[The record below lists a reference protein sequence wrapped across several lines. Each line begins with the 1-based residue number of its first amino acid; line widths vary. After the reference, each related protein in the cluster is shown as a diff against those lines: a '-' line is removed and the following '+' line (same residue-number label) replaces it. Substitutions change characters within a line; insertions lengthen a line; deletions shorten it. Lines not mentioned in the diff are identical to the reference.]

1 MSDVTL
7 DKDMWRYLRQR
18 IARRI
23 RRPLDAE
30 DLLHS
35 AYLRMVRY
43 RVGHDVADPAAF
55 LVRAACNINID
66 NYRHD
71 KIIADEGEAP
81 DVRDLTPLQDEVLAA
96 RARLNRVKSGLE
108 RLTPKTREI
117 FLMHR
122 LQNMKYQ
129 EIANAYGIS
138 QSAVEKHIAK
148 ALLFLQKWTDGW

>member
-1 MSDVTL
+1 MSDASL
-7 DKDMWRYLRQR
+7 DKDLWRYLRQR

-23 RRPLDAE
+23 RKPMDAE

-43 RVGHDVADPAAF
+43 RASHDVVDPVAF

-66 NYRHD
+66 NYRRD
-71 KIIADEGEAP
+71 KVIADESEAV
-81 DVRDLTPLQDEVLAA
+81 DVRDLTPLQDEVLAS
-96 RARLNRVKSGLE
+96 RDRLGRVKSGLE
-108 RLTPKTREI
+108 RLSPKTREI

-129 EIANAYGIS
+129 EIADAYGIS

-148 ALLFLQKWTDGW
+148 ALLFLQNWTDGW